1 MACFAN
7 FCILR
12 AWWLVHR
19 TIGWK
24 QWCFLR
30 TNNFLDWSLSIHLSS
45 DLHKPNSDL
54 FLRALSVSSHGP
66 FCQFLLIARMVAC
79 APHNCVWKNSMVRGA
94 QASMRALCKNCQN
107 GPWED
112 TGNAL
117 RSKSV
122 FSLCK
127 SDDKWMLSDQ
137 SRIFPFL
144 LKKNRKIGIGLRGVW
159 GESEMSKTSKN
170 FFLSFL
176 MSFLVNLSKKMKL
189 PFLTQNIGIRSP

>member
-1 MACFAN
+1 MLLGTNC
-7 FCILR
+7 C
-12 AWWLVHR
+12 LVYVNPM
-19 TIGWK
+19 INECWAIN
-24 QWCFLR
+24 LE
-30 TNNFLDWSLSIHLSS
+30 NYLSVKNITVFIQLCGAQAP
-45 DLHKPNSDL
+45 K
-54 FLRALSVSSHGP
+54 RALS
-66 FCQFLLIARMVAC
+66 
-79 APHNCVWKNSMVRGA
+79 
-94 QASMRALCKNCQN
+94 KNCQN